1 MWRQGSSN
9 GLSFTSDAPVS
20 EFKSVMLNGFTLSST
35 YYTVTEGSTIVTLKK
50 SCLDQLGVGTHT
62 LAIVSD
68 GGTAQTT
75 FTVKSK
81 TIINNQ
87 TPTYNSSNPWST
99 PKTGDSANMGLWI
112 GMIAVCGVGMGA
124 VAVFVIKKNKRK

>member
-1 MWRQGSSN
+1 M
-9 GLSFTSDAPVS
+9 
-20 EFKSVMLNGFTLSST
+20 
-35 YYTVTEGSTIVTLKK
+35 
-50 SCLDQLGVGTHT
+50 
-62 LAIVSD
+62 
-68 GGTAQTT
+68 
-75 FTVKSK
+75 KSK

-112 GMIAVCGVGMGA
+112 GMIAVCVVGMGA